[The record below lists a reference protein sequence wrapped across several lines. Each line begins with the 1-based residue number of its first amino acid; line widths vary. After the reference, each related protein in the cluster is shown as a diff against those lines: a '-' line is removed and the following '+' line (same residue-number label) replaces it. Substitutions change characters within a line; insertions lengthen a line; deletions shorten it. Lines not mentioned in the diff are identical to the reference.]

1 MNHYQLK
8 NFGYIIDTLPRDLF
22 NSISKECKTGEK
34 NNPEFITGL
43 TAKNVAVHRSLVN
56 NKKVLFDYIKNLI
69 EKYDEM
75 WPGLYDVKVMTNDLP
90 FKFCEPWINYQRK
103 GEYIP
108 NHSHDGIYSYSIWV
122 NIPTP
127 SIFEFTYT
135 NIMGNIYQQKINL
148 TNEDEGKIILFPSKL
163 PHIVYPF
170 NDTNKVRMSISGNL
184 NFDSS
189 VATKARS
196 VNRSVYNY
204 E

>member
-1 MNHYQLK
+1 
-8 NFGYIIDTLPRDLF
+8 
-22 NSISKECKTGEK
+22 
-34 NNPEFITGL
+34 
-43 TAKNVAVHRSLVN
+43 
-56 NKKVLFDYIKNLI
+56 
-69 EKYDEM
+69 
-75 WPGLYDVKVMTNDLP
+75 
-90 FKFCEPWINYQRK
+90 
-103 GEYIP
+103 
-108 NHSHDGIYSYSIWV
+108 
-122 NIPTP
+122 
-127 SIFEFTYT
+127 
-135 NIMGNIYQQKINL
+135 MGNIYQQKINL